1 MKLFSSEINI
11 KMVGSYNIRFG
22 IWGVV
27 RGDSHTFFFEVVED
41 RTRTT
46 LIELIKYKVAAES
59 TIIADC
65 WRGYLGLESIC
76 VDMGYA
82 HETVNHSNNFVDPE
96 TGAHTQ
102 ITEGMWCIMK
112 IKLRKMEQIMVKC

>member
-11 KMVGSYNIRFG
+11 TMVGSYYIRFR

-41 RTRTT
+41 RTRNT
-46 LIELIKYKVAAES
+46 LIELIKCKVAAES
-59 TIIADC
+59 NIITDC
-65 WRGYLGLESIC
+65 RHEYLELKSIC

-82 HETVNHSNNFVDPE
+82 YETVNHSVNFVNPE
-96 TGAHTQ
+96 TGSHTKT
-102 ITEGMWCIMK
+102 IEEMRSVMK
-112 IKLRKMEQIMVKC
+112 R

>member
-46 LIELIKYKVAAES
+46 LIELIKCKVAAES
-59 TIIADC
+59 TIIADY
-65 WRGYLGLESIC
+65 WHEYLELESIC